1 MLRVCAAEKIS
12 VDASRMSDA
21 QIAAGIHRLIWELVI
36 LRGARQ
42 ARVVEESLSPRRY
55 RSASRRHDRVRL
67 NHEHHRPLRSP
78 RTMHHALWDHHALS
92 RRKLDGAALDVDE
105 ELA

>member
-21 QIAAGIHRLIWELVI
+21 QIAAGIHCLIWEAVI
-36 LRGARQ
+36 LSGARQ

-55 RSASRRHDRVRL
+55 RSASRRHDAACL
-67 NHEHHRPLRSP
+67 HHQHHRPLR
-78 RTMHHALWDHHALS
+78 RTRAMHRTFGDHHALA
-92 RRKLDGAALDVDE
+92 RREFDGAALDVNE
-105 ELA
+105 QL